1 LACSTAALDSGTD
14 PSKPSDMLAEDASRE
29 DRMDATAMVSPAQH
43 MRALQIANRVR
54 LARSE
59 LKRRVA
65 SGELD
70 AAEVITSCPWEAR
83 TMEIGE
89 LLAAQRRWGTTRC
102 RNFLASV
109 PMSEVKH
116 IGTLTDRQRKDLA
129 VRLSAR
135 AGAATAEPA
144 PLWPAF
150 AAA

>member
-1 LACSTAALDSGTD
+1 MS
-14 PSKPSDMLAEDASRE
+14 
-29 DRMDATAMVSPAQH
+29 ATAMVTPAQH

-65 SGELD
+65 SGEVT

-89 LLAAQRRWGTTRC
+89 LLAAQRRWGDTRC
-102 RNFLASV
+102 RNFLAAMR
-109 PMSEVKH
+109 MSETKRL
-116 IGTLTDRQRKDLA
+116 GTLTDRQRKELVERLA
-129 VRLSAR
+129 MRGG
-135 AGAATAEPA
+135 AGMAEPA
-144 PLWPAF
+144 SLWPAF